1 MSNPKIEKVK
11 TEIEKTKTKISEF
24 QVKLRDLEREK
35 KRLEDIEIVALVR
48 SEKISDA
55 ELTRLMQSL
64 RGEDSPRPGKTT
76 VLAEEKPRQEE
87 THDADTD
94 EN

>member
-35 KRLEDIEIVALVR
+35 KRLEDMEIVALVR
-48 SEKISDA
+48 SEKICDA
-55 ELTRLMQSL
+55 ELTKMISPYIFARLPASILSL
-64 RGEDSPRPGKTT
+64 TLKT
-76 VLAEEKPRQEE
+76 A
-87 THDADTD
+87 
-94 EN
+94 